1 MRKTS
6 ARNFGK
12 HLLSDAAKVI
22 ENADRTVHAVM
33 EYEHLSRWH
42 PVSTAPYNQDLEIRV
57 NEDGVTS
64 ALPFPCRHTNGDEWI
79 NVDLGVPLQV
89 HPVEWRIWQTLIN
102 RPFFPQRI
110 RQRVFGSNGAVIM
123 RTGGSPRIFEKATT
137 NPSLEAGISWLQ
149 STQSKLSQQA
159 IPEFVHFANAKQPRQ
174 APVSGDPERTKECG
188 PGQDRCDLY
197 SRQPLHD
204 VGADHRPQDC
214 GYGCR
219 QRQADRG
226 AKHLRRAFE
235 RNASGRRLAFKATA
249 LQVAEQQDVKRDGD

>member
-89 HPVEWRIWQTLIN
+89 HPVEWRIWQK
-102 RPFFPQRI
+102 
-110 RQRVFGSNGAVIM
+110 GK
-123 RTGGSPRIFEKATT
+123 SPHPHQSSIFSPED
-137 NPSLEAGISWLQ
+137 
-149 STQSKLSQQA
+149 STARLREQW
-159 IPEFVHFANAKQPRQ
+159 
-174 APVSGDPERTKECG
+174 SGYHEDW
-188 PGQDRCDLY
+188 
-197 SRQPLHD
+197 RQPKDL
-204 VGADHRPQDC
+204 
-214 GYGCR
+214 
-219 QRQADRG
+219 
-226 AKHLRRAFE
+226 
-235 RNASGRRLAFKATA
+235 
-249 LQVAEQQDVKRDGD
+249 